1 MSTKNP
7 LLDCGGSLA
16 QTGVSVGEDLLRCAM
31 LDVLPMPKT
40 CRTFGIL
47 EDPDILT
54 LLRLK
59 SEDGLLTAEDL
70 DEAAKTEMPGVELR
84 RLLGVA

>member
-16 QTGVSVGEDLLRCAM
+16 KTGVSVGEDLLRCAR
-31 LDVLPMPKT
+31 LDILPMPKT
-40 CRTFGIL
+40 CRTFGVL

-54 LLRLK
+54 LLRLRA
-59 SEDGLLTAEDL
+59 EEGGVGTEDL
-70 DEAAKTEMPGVELR
+70 DEVAKTEMPGLELR
-84 RLLGVA
+84 RILGVA

>member
-1 MSTKNP
+1 M
-7 LLDCGGSLA
+7 A
-16 QTGVSVGEDLLRCAM
+16 RTGVSVGEDLLRCAM

-40 CRTFGIL
+40 CRTFGVL

-54 LLRLK
+54 LLRLRA
-59 SEDGLLTAEDL
+59 EDGGVGSDDL
-70 DEAAKTEMPGVELR
+70 DDAAKSEMPGLELR

>member
-16 QTGVSVGEDLLRCAM
+16 KTGVSVGEDLIRCAM

-59 SEDGLLTAEDL
+59 SENGLLSAEEL
-70 DEAAKTEMPGVELR
+70 DEAAKTEAPGVELR
-84 RLLGVA
+84 KLLGVA